1 MREGKRK
8 VTVLTERGEIPL
20 IVDVDRRLWEGGT
33 INGKRVN
40 TFIDPSYA
48 AWRNMFD
55 RAYKMKDTRPGYEF
69 TTVCDSWFTFSN
81 FDTWYQEHNVEGF
94 VLDKDLV
101 LEGNTVYCPE
111 YCRFV
116 PPYVN
121 TLLSFSKRT
130 ERKYLLGAH
139 VRKGDGKIYAK
150 ASGSKSKH
158 LGYFATEEEAHFA
171 WLKDKAKSIE
181 ETAERYKQ
189 EDHFC
194 KDVYKTLVNKSDFYY
209 NLAETKTVFRG

>member
-1 MREGKRK
+1 MKKGKRK

-20 IVDVDRRLWEGGT
+20 IVDVERRLWEGGV

-48 AWRNMFD
+48 AWKGMFN
-55 RAYKMKDTRPGYEF
+55 RAYRMENIRPGYKDV
-69 TTVCDSWFTFSN
+69 TVCDAWFTFSN
-81 FDTWYQEHNVEGF
+81 FDNWYQEHNVEGF

-116 PPYVN
+116 PPYIN
-121 TLLSFSKRT
+121 TLLSYAKRY

-139 VRKGDGKIYAK
+139 VRKDGKIYAK
-150 ASGSKSKH
+150 ASGSKGKH

-171 WLKDKAKSIE
+171 WLKDKAKSIR
-181 ETAERYKQ
+181 ETADRYK
-189 EDHFC
+189 EEEHFYPE
-194 KDVYKTLVNKSDFYY
+194 VYNTLVNKSDFYWH
-209 NLAETKTVFRG
+209 LAETKTVFRG